1 MDPKS
6 WVAGKIDNK
15 EFTFDE
21 FSEVLFPHQPKM
33 RDCSI
38 SILKYIKEKGPSS
51 LNQIIQDLQLTR
63 GTAYDTVKYLKRWG
77 VLERSARY
85 SPLKL
90 SKEFSKVLRKIADYW
105 DSIS

>member
-6 WVAGKIDNK
+6 WVARKIDNK

-21 FSEVLFPHQPKM
+21 FSEVLFPSQPKM

-51 LNQIIQDLQLTR
+51 LNQIIQDLQMTR

-77 VLERSARY
+77 ILERSARY
-85 SPLKL
+85 APLKL
-90 SKEFSKVLRKIADYW
+90 SREFGRVLRKIADSC
-105 DSIS
+105 DSVS